1 MQKNQP
7 RKLRLKS
14 EAIFTNAEG
23 KNLTRIKAR
32 SIFTLADTDLA
43 ENIINSHSLS
53 FAFRL
58 TLSRKCLYGS
68 FADNK
73 LRWVGRDK
81 FHEKDLLTIGTYAI
95 K

>member
-14 EAIFTNAEG
+14 EAIFANAYDQ
-23 KNLTRIKAR
+23 NLTRIKAK

-43 ENIINSHSLS
+43 ESIINSHKLSL
-53 FAFRL
+53 AFRL
-58 TLSRKCLYGS
+58 SLSCKCLYGS
-68 FADNK
+68 FSDNIM
-73 LRWVGRDK
+73 RWIGRDK